1 MATFTV
7 DCFVD
12 SSGRVVGCGAA
23 NSGQTSTNPYEG
35 AGSNNWTG
43 YGSGEGGASGYAQS
57 GGQVSD
63 GSGKIGT
70 QNTMGIFEQGIL
82 SIPSPWNWDPF
93 KKPIKGT
100 NWVLVGLLVAGVVL
114 LTKR

>member
-1 MATFTV
+1 
-7 DCFVD
+7 
-12 SSGRVVGCGAA
+12 
-23 NSGQTSTNPYEG
+23 
-35 AGSNNWTG
+35 
-43 YGSGEGGASGYAQS
+43 
-57 GGQVSD
+57 
-63 GSGKIGT
+63 
-70 QNTMGIFEQGIL
+70 MGIFEQGIL